1 MSTIYQELAE
11 RLRRVDL
18 LLLRAV
24 RRQRARPAMRAKG
37 QFWGSVITDD
47 EVDALLQQH
56 GEIDLPPRQ
65 PDRLETAIS
74 FSAGLRDNPEGRF
87 GRLRQAFELVDD
99 DADLVLLALA
109 PEISAGY
116 GRIFAYLND
125 NLNQAFLTVDLATRV
140 LRTERLQRLAL
151 QSRLMKNAPLIKNRL
166 LLLDPPE
173 GAETHTS
180 RRVHPSGRLL
190 AWLLEGQG
198 LPGGIGFTPLAT
210 DVAPLIPGPTRARI
224 EDIQAGLQ
232 DRITVAVVGS
242 TSGSREGTAIAIA
255 RAAGRQLVRV
265 DMGRCTQYLE
275 QPWDLVR
282 ELRLEGAL
290 PYVIN
295 VLATAEDPALRN
307 QVIQLGG
314 ALSTLPFPV
323 LVGGSDRRAIEV
335 LLGTDRPSVTVKVSR
350 TDLDERLNAWR
361 VAFDERAWETDTEH
375 KINEIAE
382 RFYSIGGTTLTR
394 VLDRAQ
400 AECGGKE
407 PHLDALYAAAREC
420 SRPEFKGLAECIIP
434 RYRWDDLILTEKV
447 KDQLQ
452 HLIDTL
458 KHQETVYH
466 RWGGN
471 RVRARG
477 FGVKALFSGGPGTGK
492 TMAAEVIAHKLGL
505 DMYRVDLSSV
515 ISRWVG
521 ETEKNLKEIFDAAE
535 GGTAVILFDE
545 ADALFGSRGDVKQAQ
560 DRFANQEVSF
570 LLQRLESFEGCAVL
584 TTNLQENIDEAFLRR
599 FGAVIE
605 FPMPTA
611 VQRLKLWQRAIPNA
625 APQDPDLDLED
636 LSENFILAGGNIV
649 SSALNACV
657 LAAREGAPVAHRH
670 AVEAVARE
678 MIKMGKQVSRVHFG
692 DYYEV
697 VKGLQ

>member
-1 MSTIYQELAE
+1 MSTIYEELAR
-11 RLRRVDL
+11 RLRRTDL

-24 RRQRARPAMRAKG
+24 RRQRERPAMRAKG

-47 EVDALLQQH
+47 EVDELLLRH
-56 GEIDLPPRQ
+56 GEIEIPPKQ
-65 PDRLETAIS
+65 ADGLEQAIS
-74 FSAGLRDNPEGRF
+74 MSAAQRDDPTGRF
-87 GRLRQAFELVDD
+87 GRLRQAFELDEDD
-99 DADLVLLALA
+99 RDLILLSLA

-140 LRTERLQRLAL
+140 LRTQRIERLAL
-151 QSRLMKNAPLIKNRL
+151 QSRMMKSAPLIQNRL

-180 RRVHPSGRLL
+180 RRVHPSSRLL
-190 AWLLEGQG
+190 QWLLEGHG
-198 LPGGIGFTPLAT
+198 LPEGVGFTPMPT
-210 DVAPLIPGPTRARI
+210 DVAPLIPDRTEHRI
-224 EDIQAGLQ
+224 GEISGGLVQ
-232 DRITVAVVGS
+232 QITVAIVGS
-242 TSGSREGTAIAIA
+242 TVGGREGAAIAVA

-265 DMGRCTQYLE
+265 DMSRCTQYLD

-295 VLATAEDPALRN
+295 VLSTAEDPALRN

-335 LLGTDRPSVTVKVSR
+335 LLGTDRPSVTVQVHR
-350 TDLDERLNAWR
+350 TDLDERLVAWR
-361 VAFDERAWETDTEH
+361 QAFDERGWEDETEH
-375 KINEIAE
+375 KITEIAE
-382 RFYSIGGTTLTR
+382 RFYSIGGTTLKR

-400 AECGGKE
+400 AECGGHE
-407 PHLDALYAAAREC
+407 PNLDTLYAAAREC
-420 SRPEFKGLAECIIP
+420 SRPEFKGLAECVVP
-434 RYRWDDLILTEKV
+434 RYRWEDLILTDKI
-447 KDQLQ
+447 KGQLE

-458 KHQETVYH
+458 KYQETVYH
-466 RWGGN
+466 RWGGS

-515 ISRWVG
+515 VSRWVG

-570 LLQRLESFEGCAVL
+570 LLQRMETFEGCAVL

-599 FGAVIE
+599 FGSVIE
-605 FPMPTA
+605 FPMPTS
-611 VQRLKLWQRAIPNA
+611 VQRRILWSKAFPA
-625 APQDPDLDLED
+625 GAPKSDDLDIDMLAEQ
-636 LSENFILAGGNIV
+636 FIIAGGNIV
-649 SSALNACV
+649 SSAINACI
-657 LAAREGAPVAHRH
+657 LAAREGKPVGMEH
-670 AVEAVARE
+670 AIEAVARE
-678 MIKMGKQVSRVHFG
+678 MVKMGKQVSRVHFG
-692 DYYEV
+692 EWYDS
-697 VKGLQ
+697 VKELQ